1 MGLKRMSSGKVA
13 SGYQKPS
20 SNRFTRSRAGNFFL
34 FVILIAAGLFSVLPL
49 IYAVATSFKPLDEL
63 LIFPPRFFVSRP
75 TLSNYRILPD
85 LMASLTVPLSRYIYN
100 SITVSTVTTVL
111 YVIISSM
118 AAFSL
123 SKGNYK
129 YKNLIFWCIQFA
141 LMFNAY
147 TLSIPQ
153 YLIFSKLGI
162 IDTYAAYILPQ
173 LAATLGVFLIKQY
186 IEGYVPDALLEAA
199 KIDGASNYRI
209 YAQIIMPM
217 IKPAWLTLT
226 LFMFRDVWAAVPNG
240 TVFSEKIKT
249 LPQIVTQVTA
259 GGTARAGSSM
269 ALTVIMMIPPILV
282 YLISQINVVEAM
294 SSAGIKE

>member
-1 MGLKRMSSGKVA
+1 MSDVASVRYEMGYAACNSSRAVFNDDNYKMQLWEKYCKLRRNEVLTMGLKRMSSGKVA

-20 SNRFTRSRAGNFFL
+20 SNRFTRSQGRQ
-34 FVILIAAGLFSVLPL
+34 LFSVCDFNCRRAFFRCCRF

-141 LMFNAY
+141 AYVQRVYAFNS
-147 TLSIPQ
+147 SISYFFKARNYR
-153 YLIFSKLGI
+153 YLRCLHSSAAGGYARGFS
-162 IDTYAAYILPQ
+162 Y
-173 LAATLGVFLIKQY
+173 KQY
-186 IEGYVPDALLEAA
+186 IEGYV
-199 KIDGASNYRI
+199 R
-209 YAQIIMPM
+209 
-217 IKPAWLTLT
+217 TLT
-226 LFMFRDVWAAVPNG
+226 
-240 TVFSEKIKT
+240 
-249 LPQIVTQVTA
+249 
-259 GGTARAGSSM
+259 
-269 ALTVIMMIPPILV
+269 
-282 YLISQINVVEAM
+282 
-294 SSAGIKE
+294 